1 MGSGLPRQAL
11 PESLRLEW
19 ADDRGINDVRTNDP
33 TAHWKCSLG
42 HEWQRSING
51 RTSQKAGCPYC
62 YGNVPLTD
70 RLTQEAP
77 DLLNRLDDFTAQ
89 QSYAI
94 LWGLLGKSASELKGY
109 RAALAARQ
117 KGANLADA
125 VQAGVEAVQK
135 YNGPDDAVEI
145 PDDEDLPEGDVTSTA
160 PQPTI
165 TQPITVDLVAK
176 RIKALESLPDTEGK
190 DARAYQYLVDSFVAK
205 TWQDYCTIE
214 SRPQG
219 YSTSLVDLVDS
230 FRKGLQSSSK
240 LVQRYTQEWCR
251 QHDAAA
257 ALELPRHYHKRQ
269 HRPNMVQR
277 LSAVLCQERRAMID
291 ASAPGA
297 GKTLSA
303 ILSSMVL
310 KSKLTIIVC
319 PLNVV
324 KTWEDEIQA
333 TYGGSRVSGSTL
345 TRQWQPLPETQYLI
359 LHYDMFQ
366 VDDAAKQIGDLA
378 KAHGSRVGFVV
389 LDEVHRIKNDG
400 TIGQPCSSKQ
410 GSIRRAA
417 IEQLVATFP
426 AAKLKIQTGTP
437 TLTGIA
443 EGVSLLRLVDSKI
456 AEKYDIEPPR
466 NTFDHAVRLHFAMTS
481 LGVRFKPDYG
491 VKLHEPQLREGSG
504 YLVATSRGLRSFD
517 VEGAIMVEVPG
528 VVGKRVCEMRKAS
541 WLRVDE
547 ELLDYRLDAV
557 KHHLKPQTVVYTHAV
572 GRAHADEDV
581 VDRTAAYIRK
591 QGLSVAV
598 YDGRASSKKPSRLGK
613 ANLARLGFTATQQ
626 PIVRDVALARY
637 LRKEVDILVCSST
650 LGEGVN
656 GLHKVGS
663 RVVVL
668 SPPWTDGA
676 YEQLVGRWLR
686 KGQSQ
691 DVEVV
696 MTLAWWR
703 GDDGQRHSLDVDRL
717 ATIKHR
723 GALADAVL
731 DGALPER
738 IYSPP
743 KLREAARMHLSGLRK
758 EDNK

>member
-1 MGSGLPRQAL
+1 MGCSPQTLVNHGIKRRLW
-11 PESLRLEW
+11 SLTTRL
-19 ADDRGINDVRTNDP
+19 
-33 TAHWKCSLG
+33 S
-42 HEWQRSING
+42 
-51 RTSQKAGCPYC
+51 
-62 YGNVPLTD
+62 
-70 RLTQEAP
+70 QEAP
-77 DLLNRLDDFTAQ
+77 DLLERFDADKGFKAQ
-89 QSYAI
+89 QFYAI
-94 LWGLLGKSASELKGY
+94 LWGLLGKRGAELSKGWRSAI
-109 RAALAARQ
+109 AARQ
-117 KGANLADA
+117 RGATIEGA

-135 YNGPDDAVEI
+135 TTEAEGEEGTDADSTTLDAE
-145 PDDEDLPEGDVTSTA
+145 LPTTST
-160 PQPTI
+160 PPTS
-165 TQPITVDLVAK
+165 TSSPTRPVSVDLVEK
-176 RIKALESLPDTEGK
+176 KIKALESLPDTEGK
-190 DARAYQYLVDSFVAK
+190 DARAYQYLVDSFVADM
-205 TWQDYCTIE
+205 WQDYCAVE
-214 SRPQG
+214 SQPVKHM
-219 YSTSLVDLVDS
+219 TSLPDLVDA

-240 LVQRYTQEWCR
+240 LVQRYTTEWCR

-257 ALELPRHYHKRQ
+257 ALALPSHYHKRQ

-277 LSAVLCQERRAMID
+277 LNAVLCQERRAMID

-333 TYGGSRVSGSTL
+333 TYGGSSVSGSWL
-345 TRQWQPLPETQYLI
+345 TRQWQPQPETQYLI

-366 VDDAAKQIGDLA
+366 AEDAEDQIDALA
-378 KAHGSRVGFVV
+378 KAHSSRVGYIV

-400 TIGQPCSSKQ
+400 TIGQPCSARE
-410 GSIRRAA
+410 GSRRRAA
-417 IEQLVATFP
+417 IECLVQAFP

-443 EGVSLLRLVDSKI
+443 EGVSLLRLVDPDVAKN
-456 AEKYDIEPPR
+456 YDLDPPR

-491 VKLHEPQLREGSG
+491 VKLHEPQLCDGDS
-504 YLVATSRGLRSFD
+504 YMVATARGLRGYD
-517 VEGAIMVEVPG
+517 VEGAIMVEVPAETG
-528 VVGKRVCEMRKAS
+528 RRVCDMRKAS

-547 ELLDYRLDAV
+547 ELLDYRLNAV
-557 KHHLKPQTVVYTHAV
+557 KQHLRPQTVVYTHAV
-572 GRAHADEDV
+572 GRAHGDEDV
-581 VDRTAAYIRK
+581 VDRTARFVRA

-598 YDGRASSKKPSRLGK
+598 YDGRAASKNPSRMSREG
-613 ANLARLGFTATQQ
+613 LAKLGFKPGQQ
-626 PIVRDVALARY
+626 PTVRDVGLAKY
-637 LRKEVDILVCSST
+637 LRKEVDVLVCSST

-656 GLHKVGS
+656 GLHRVGS

-686 KGQSQ
+686 KGQAQ

-731 DGALPER
+731 DGALPDH

-743 KLREAARMHLSGLRK
+743 KLREAARMHLSGVRK
-758 EDNK
+758 